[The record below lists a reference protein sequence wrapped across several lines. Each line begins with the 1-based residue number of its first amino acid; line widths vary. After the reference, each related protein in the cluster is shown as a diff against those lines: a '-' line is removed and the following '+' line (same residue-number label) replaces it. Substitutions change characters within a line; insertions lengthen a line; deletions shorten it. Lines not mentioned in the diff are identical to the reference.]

1 MSALHTKI
9 NQIFVPILGPA
20 SPIIEDLQSFGNNL
34 DISWKSDVTSRQEK
48 YVIQYVRND
57 TGRPTNINTTQPR
70 IRLSNLYPGAGYVI
84 RVYALSHGLLSE
96 PHVSFTAVDPNPP
109 RDISVE
115 KVNGNKVTLQWNPPP
130 DSLYTGY
137 IIRYRPKPRESR
149 QPARAW
155 TEIVD
160 INETEY
166 TLNDLLHGEQY
177 EIEVDS
183 VSHRVLSKNP
193 LSIEQIIEPE
203 AIHIV
208 DPILGKNLCTYI
220 CITVSTVVFST
231 TKLYYYLFFYLI

>member
-9 NQIFVPILGPA
+9 NQIFVLILGPA

-208 DPILGKNLCTYI
+208 DPILGKYDVPI
-220 CITVSTVVFST
+220 FV
-231 TKLYYYLFFYLI
+231 